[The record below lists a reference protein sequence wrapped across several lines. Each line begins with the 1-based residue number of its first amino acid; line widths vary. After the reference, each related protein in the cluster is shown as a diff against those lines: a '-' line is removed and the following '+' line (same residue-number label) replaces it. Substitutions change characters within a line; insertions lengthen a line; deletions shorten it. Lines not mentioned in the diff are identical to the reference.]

1 MLKSVIDAGRSRGRP
16 VAVCGELAGE
26 PVGIAVLVGL
36 GIREVSVTPVAIAGV
51 KDLLGAI
58 DSTRVR
64 ALAEKALAAAEA
76 SEVEKLFRSR
86 P

>member
-1 MLKSVIDAGRSRGRP
+1 
-16 VAVCGELAGE
+16 
-26 PVGIAVLVGL
+26 VGL

-64 ALAEKALAAAEA
+64 ALAEKALAAAEG
-76 SEVEKLFRSR
+76 SEVEKLFRGR